1 MSRAQ
6 LTSTVEQSSGGV
18 VAPFLAGKNK
28 IINGDFAISQRGQ
41 SFSNPSFAAYT
52 LDRWRNNNYDVAPT
66 TYSITQVAFDYSSS
80 PASDKLPISGYSG
93 TYFFR
98 STITTVG
105 SNTVYDTCTQRIE
118 GIPFS
123 NQTVTVSFWAKSDS
137 TRTQKVTLAQNFGS
151 GGSGDAAIFSLSSF
165 TTTSS
170 WQRFTFTGTVA
181 NVAGNTIGSN
191 PFLYFS
197 IRQAS
202 ASGSVLD
209 VWGVQVEAGSVA
221 TPFTTAS
228 NTLQGELALAQR
240 YYFRQSFVAASQH
253 FGLGQCFSSTQAYA
267 VIPFPVTMRTAP
279 TSVETTGSAGDYIL
293 LNSAASGVTCT
304 AVPTFSAGWNNAG
317 QVVATVGSGLTAGNA
332 TKLGGLNATSAAYLG
347 WSAEL

>member
-28 IINGDFAISQRGQ
+28 IINGDFGIWQRGT
-41 SFSNPSFAAYT
+41 SFSFSGGGAGVYT
-52 LDRWRNNNYDVAPT
+52 ADRWLMNYSAGTGTAYSVSQQAFTPGAAPVT
-66 TYSITQVAFDYSSS
+66 GYESAYYLQWQMTNAG
-80 PASDKLPISGYSG
+80 SG
-93 TYFFR
+93 
-98 STITTVG
+98 
-105 SNTVYDTCTQRIE
+105 NTANQIGQRIE
-118 GIPFS
+118 DVRTFAG
-123 NQTVTVSFWAKSDS
+123 QTVTISMWAKADS
-137 TRTQKVTLAQNFGS
+137 TRVMGFYADQNFGS
-151 GGSGDAAIFSLSSF
+151 GGSSTQYNVISNPSISL
-165 TTTSS
+165 TTS
-170 WQRFTFTGTVA
+170 WQRVTFTATIPSVSGK
-181 NVAGNTIGSN
+181 TIGAGSY
-191 PFLYFS
+191 LLLGFS
-197 IRQAS
+197 LP
-202 ASGSVLD
+202 SGTTSTISF
-209 VWGVQVEAGSVA
+209 WGVQIEAGSVA

-228 NTLQGELALAQR
+228 GTLQGELALAQR

>member
-6 LTSTVEQSSGGV
+6 LTSTVEQNTGGA
-18 VAPFLAGKNK
+18 VAPFVAGKNK
-28 IINGDFAISQRGQ
+28 IINGDFGVWARGT
-41 SFSNPSFAAYT
+41 SFTLSGTAYT
-52 LDRWRNNNYDVAPT
+52 YTADRIECLSVSGQYAAVNR
-66 TYSITQVAFDYSSS
+66 VAFTPGSA
-80 PASDKLPISGYSG
+80 PVAGYEGNYYLSYANVDTSVG
-93 TYFFR
+93 HVLRQKIENVTTFAGQ
-98 STITTVG
+98 TIT
-105 SNTVYDTCTQRIE
+105 I
-118 GIPFS
+118 
-123 NQTVTVSFWAKSDS
+123 SFWAKVD
-137 TRTQKVTLAQNFGS
+137 TPRTLTMTVIQDFGS
-151 GGSGDAAIFSLSSF
+151 GGSTAVGTNVSFADSSL
-165 TTTSS
+165 TTS
-170 WQRFTFTGTVA
+170 WKRFAGVVTLPSISGKTIGTNSNLA
-181 NVAGNTIGSN
+181 IPLAIPAGNAT
-191 PFLYFS
+191 LS
-197 IRQAS
+197 I
-202 ASGSVLD
+202 
-209 VWGVQVEAGSVA
+209 WGLQVEAGSVA
-221 TPFTTAS
+221 TSFTTAS
-228 NTLQGELALAQR
+228 GTLQGELALAQR

>member
-41 SFSNPSFAAYT
+41 SFSTPSFAAYT

-66 TYSITQVAFDYSSS
+66 TYSIAQVAFDYSGS

-228 NTLQGELALAQR
+228 NTLQGELALAMR
-240 YYFRQSFVAASQH
+240 YYYRATSVGSSSNYQH
-253 FGLGQCFSSTQAYA
+253 FGMGQAYSSSA
-267 VIPFPVTMRTAP
+267 AKVPIPLPVAMRTAP
-279 TSVETTGSAGDYIL
+279 SISSTGSLGL
-293 LNSAASGVTCT
+293 LNAANSAIGNASVGADGVSTT
-304 AVPTFSAGWNNAG
+304 VAGTYWTG
-317 QVVATVGSGLTAGNA
+317 SSGLVAGNA
-332 TKLGGLNATSAAYLG
+332 TTLIANGNSSCYIEF
-347 WSAEL
+347 SSEL